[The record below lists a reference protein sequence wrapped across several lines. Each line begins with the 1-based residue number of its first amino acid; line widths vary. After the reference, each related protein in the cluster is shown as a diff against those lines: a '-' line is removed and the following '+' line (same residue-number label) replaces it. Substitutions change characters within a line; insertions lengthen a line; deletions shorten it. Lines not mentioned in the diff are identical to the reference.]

1 MLFKNISLLDEELN
15 IKENMNL
22 FVNEAEGII
31 EKIFPGNE
39 EKKTEKFIYRNYGER
54 VYDGRG
60 KFLIPGFVNSHA
72 HSPMTLLRGYGE
84 NLPLLPW
91 LEEKIFPFESK
102 LTGEAVYWATM
113 LAMGES
119 LRFGIT
125 STTDMYYFSE
135 NMVEAVKDSKCKN
148 NISRAVTN
156 FTGEDP
162 EQLKSFEEMKDLYR
176 KHHREGS
183 DKIKVDFSIHA
194 EYTSNLETVKKI
206 AEYNEKIGTRIHIH
220 LSETEREH
228 TECIKKYGK
237 TPAAY
242 FDSLG
247 LFNAPATAAHCVW
260 VTEEDMD
267 ILKKKN
273 VTVACNPVSNM
284 KLASGV
290 CNVPMLLEKGINVAI
305 GTDSVA
311 SNNSLN
317 FIEEMKFF
325 ALASKMYYNRPEAV
339 TPKETLYAATR
350 GGALS
355 QGRNDTGLIKEGFKA
370 DITLVDIT
378 GPHMQPCH
386 DLLTNLVYSGSGS
399 DVVMTMVDGRILYE
413 DGEWFSMDME
423 TVKNKVEYYKNK
435 IVQKL

>member
-1 MLFKNISLLDEELN
+1 MS
-15 IKENMNL
+15 
-22 FVNEAEGII
+22 
-31 EKIFPGNE
+31 
-39 EKKTEKFIYRNYGER
+39 
-54 VYDGRG
+54 
-60 KFLIPGFVNSHA
+60 IP
-72 HSPMTLLRGYGE
+72 
-84 NLPLLPW
+84 
-91 LEEKIFPFESK
+91 
-102 LTGEAVYWATM
+102 
-113 LAMGES
+113 
-119 LRFGIT
+119 
-125 STTDMYYFSE
+125 
-135 NMVEAVKDSKCKN
+135 
-148 NISRAVTN
+148 
-156 FTGEDP
+156 
-162 EQLKSFEEMKDLYR
+162 KSNR
-176 KHHREGS
+176 TR
-183 DKIKVDFSIHA
+183 
-194 EYTSNLETVKKI
+194 
-206 AEYNEKIGTRIHIH
+206 IGTRIHIH

-378 GPHMQPCH
+378 GRSWGKSLPLRSGESTESSGPEALRLSALIFP
-386 DLLTNLVYSGSGS
+386 LLESSPPGN
-399 DVVMTMVDGRILYE
+399 RE
-413 DGEWFSMDME
+413 AE
-423 TVKNKVEYYKNK
+423 
-435 IVQKL
+435 